1 MVQTTKVLAGE
12 KQKRSWG
19 QSKQD
24 ITVDYEVDLEGFRYE
39 TRLEENWMEKQLE
52 QRHGKWNITFWYVSP
67 LLLFSLQVMS
77 DSFATP

>member
-24 ITVDYEVDLEGFRYE
+24 VTDYEVNLEGFRYE
-39 TRLEENWMEKQLE
+39 TRMEENCLDGE
-52 QRHGKWNITFWYVSP
+52 
-67 LLLFSLQVMS
+67 
-77 DSFATP
+77 AA